1 MYFAVA
7 LSVSESTTAQSSNH
21 GQLQGRA
28 QQIEGRVD
36 PKNSVHIF
44 ASRRTI
50 NSCSSFVL

>member
-1 MYFAVA
+1 MYFVVA
-7 LSVSESTTAQSSNH
+7 LSVSKSTTAQSSNH